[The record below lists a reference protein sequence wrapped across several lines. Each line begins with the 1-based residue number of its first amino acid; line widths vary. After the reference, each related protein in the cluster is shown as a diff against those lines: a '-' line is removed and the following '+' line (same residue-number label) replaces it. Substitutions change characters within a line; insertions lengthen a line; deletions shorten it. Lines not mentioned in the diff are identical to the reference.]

1 MTEIDIVG
9 GVYRER
15 VAFPYWDEL
24 IGSAGRSA
32 LALNGLIDKVRL
44 HTCLSEREEIVGDAQ
59 FRSVGID
66 LQVTRRSEPVEF
78 DYVHTLA
85 VPKIYRDW
93 NAAPVSMPE
102 VQGYV
107 VVKFGMMEAD
117 PIVRATFAI
126 YDPQSAFK
134 PVSFSKNGSTA
145 EHLAIVANKGEI
157 LSMSGEK
164 TVDDAIGALQS
175 TQNVEVI
182 VVKDG
187 IEGAHVY
194 AGGSYHH
201 VPAYKTRNVFSLG
214 SGDMFV
220 SAFAYGWAVAG
231 MSPFA
236 TAEFASRS
244 VAEYLETRSTK
255 IEPPGSPNIKT
266 REVVKKAG
274 GMIYLAGPFRET
286 GQRMLINDARAHL
299 RSLGMTVFSP
309 IHDIGPGSAEL
320 VVHRDLAA
328 VRECD
333 AVFAIL
339 NGSSPGTVFEVG
351 FAIALNKPVFCVAQ
365 NMRDVDL
372 KLPRGSGAFIHDD
385 YVSALHQIAWRS

>member
-32 LALNGLIDKVRL
+32 LALNGLVDTVRL
-44 HTCLSEREEIVGDAQ
+44 HTCLSEPEEIVGDAQ
-59 FRSVGID
+59 FRGVGID
-66 LQVTRRSEPVEF
+66 LRVTRRSEPVEF

-85 VPKIYRDW
+85 VPKIYLDW
-93 NAAPVSMPE
+93 NAVPVSMPD

-117 PIVRATFAI
+117 PIVHATFAI

-134 PVSFSKNGSTA
+134 PVSFARNGSTA

-157 LSMSGEK
+157 LSMSGAK
-164 TVDDAIGALQS
+164 TVDDAVRTLQS
-175 TQNVEVI
+175 TQNVKVI

-194 AGGSYHH
+194 ANGSCHH

-220 SAFAYGWAVAG
+220 SAFAYGWAIAG
-231 MSPFA
+231 MSPFE
-236 TAEFASRS
+236 TAEFASQS
-244 VAEYLETRSTK
+244 VAEYIETRSTK
-255 IEPPGSPNIKT
+255 IEPPGSTNIKT
-266 REVVKKAG
+266 RE
-274 GMIYLAGPFRET
+274 
-286 GQRMLINDARAHL
+286 
-299 RSLGMTVFSP
+299 
-309 IHDIGPGSAEL
+309 
-320 VVHRDLAA
+320 A
-328 VRECD
+328 VRK
-333 AVFAIL
+333 AV
-339 NGSSPGTVFEVG
+339 G
-351 FAIALNKPVFCVAQ
+351 
-365 NMRDVDL
+365 
-372 KLPRGSGAFIHDD
+372 
-385 YVSALHQIAWRS
+385 